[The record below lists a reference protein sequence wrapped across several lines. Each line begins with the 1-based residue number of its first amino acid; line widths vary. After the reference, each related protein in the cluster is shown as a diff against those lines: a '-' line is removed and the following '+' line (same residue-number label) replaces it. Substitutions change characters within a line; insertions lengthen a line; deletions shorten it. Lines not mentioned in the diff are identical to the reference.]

1 MIGLR
6 EGLQRK
12 ASSALAAS
20 LERKARPEG
29 NRGGRN
35 RVGERSTSEGHAQ
48 KLCIHFFEGEH
59 FLQQTVGGL

>member
-29 NRGGRN
+29 SREAEAVSGNRN
-35 RVGERSTSEGHAQ
+35 PEGHAQ
-48 KLCIHFFEGEH
+48 KLCIHFFVGED
-59 FLQQTVGGL
+59 FLQQTGGGL